1 MRISLSDF
9 WTTCMRQARKRISET
24 MEKFIEDRKRN
35 PSKQAVFLDVL
46 LANKDLS
53 HDDKV
58 AFLLDSL
65 LAGHETTSVLL
76 SILVYFIGK
85 SPSIIDQ
92 LKVIYEFTVLNYYYY
107 YYLC

>member
-1 MRISLSDF
+1 MDDDL
-9 WTTCMRQARKRISET
+9 RQARKRISET
-24 MEKFIEDRKRN
+24 MEKFIEDRKRS
-35 PSKQAVFLDVL
+35 PTKQAVFLDVL

-92 LKVIYEFTVLNYYYY
+92 LKVPTR
-107 YYLC
+107 CC